1 MNLLRCC
8 VLLALAGCHGWR
20 SDRDRAVSPAEYCLV
35 CCAQARDACK
45 MDSDHTGYYCP
56 RDYQECVNA
65 CADNNENQMCVVE
78 TNRKFAATAP
88 KPIAATAAEAKVTTA
103 QRVTPPDAHGE
114 CDVKGTW
121 SLTIDD
127 ASGHGNGCGALDKVP
142 RDLTF
147 RIESKHSEYALRD
160 LAPQPGWDDRFHVD
174 NRADQ
179 CGVVLTRDNRSDG
192 ERPRTMTIELTER
205 GGAVTGIFRYVE
217 TMPKPALCELEA
229 KVRGK
234 VAAPAPQAAPP
245 QTAPVQPPP
254 RLQMTT
260 TPPRR

>member
-8 VLLALAGCHGWR
+8 ALVALVGCHGWR
-20 SDRDRAVSPAEYCLV
+20 SDQDRAVSPGEYCRG
-35 CCAQARDACK
+35 CCQQAKDACS
-45 MDSDHTGYYCP
+45 MDSDHPGYYCP
-56 RDYQECVNA
+56 RDYKECVDA

-78 TNRKFAATAP
+78 TNRKFASTAP
-88 KPIAATAAEAKVTTA
+88 KPVAAPEARATTTA
-103 QRVTPPDAHGE
+103 PRVTSTEAHGE

-127 ASGHGNGCGALDKVP
+127 ASGHGKGCGSLDKVP

-147 RIESKHSEYALRD
+147 RIESKHHEYALRD
-160 LAPQPGWDDRFHVD
+160 LAPQPGWDDQFQVD

-217 TMPKPALCELEA
+217 TMPRPAVCELEA
-229 KVRGK
+229 KVRGN

-245 QTAPVQPPP
+245 QTQPMPPPP
-254 RLQMTT
+254 RPQMPTSS
-260 TPPRR
+260 PPRR